1 MSHFRLI
8 EQRIVGPHDG
18 AAAVTADARDAA
30 PDSPPGPA
38 IDAALARGY
47 RLPSFARSYT
57 FHHGEPRL
65 ARALRPLQGKFSIVN
80 PALVVALPPTA
91 REQLRAL
98 AGRADAAP
106 HARDALAVALH
117 EPVGVEVRH
126 ESKVQASTMPGRDIF
141 FWAELRYRVL
151 LGRGARSVSDPAQA
165 AAAHPGAPP
174 VQWFHLALLVPDD
187 DALRQ
192 MTPATAH
199 FYRHVTGRLGG
210 GSHDR
215 YWYLEAWERFHEE
228 GQVIGCISPSLVE
241 HGHVGGA
248 TRAASGTPSAGTSA
262 PTEEELLFGSGGSY
276 APSRFD
282 PYTPAFDRRGF
293 VPPGYCLVHYFATVE
308 VAAVSGASRGIAA

>member
-1 MSHFRLI
+1 MSHYRLI
-8 EQRIVGPHDG
+8 EQREIVPPPS
-18 AAAVTADARDAA
+18 AAALDTAVETAL
-30 PDSPPGPA
+30 
-38 IDAALARGY
+38 DAALGGGY

-80 PALVVALPPTA
+80 PALVVPLPPPA

-98 AGRADAAP
+98 AGRAATSAIAP
-106 HARDALAVALH
+106 RARAPLAVALH
-117 EPVGVEVRH
+117 EPVRAEVRH
-126 ESKVQASTMPGRDIF
+126 ESRVPASTMPGRDIF
-141 FWAELRYRVL
+141 FWAELRYRAL
-151 LGRGARSVSDPAQA
+151 LGRGAPLTGDPERA
-165 AAAHPGAPP
+165 AAAHVEAPP

-210 GSHDR
+210 GSRDR
-215 YWYLEAWERFHEE
+215 YWYLDAWERFHEE
-228 GQVIGCISPSLVE
+228 GQVIGCVSPSLVE

-248 TRAASGTPSAGTSA
+248 VRDAASRPTPQSP
-262 PTEEELLFGSGGSY
+262 PTDEELLFGSGGSY

-293 VPPGYCLVHYFATVE
+293 VPPGYCLIHYFATVE
-308 VAAVSGASRGIAA
+308 VAVVNGASRGIAA